1 MQIYEPIFIEVDEED
16 ERNYEP
22 EASLPAA
29 PSVSDAWSAYSGG
42 ECPMSIT
49 TAPSLTPLAFSRTAR
64 SHDPSMQDSDGDSS
78 SATVMD
84 VREDGDSD
92 APDAPNPAGGG
103 HCQAQPKT
111 KAKRLRH
118 GFVPSQI
125 EDWNKSVR
133 AREPV
138 LQQSWWQGPV
148 PRAASPTHSM
158 VTESSIASSASS
170 VSTVRDYA
178 NENKTVGTYLIGG
191 PGPLGDGQPMSRVVA
206 P

>member
-84 VREDGDSD
+84 VREDGDTEV
-92 APDAPNPAGGG
+92 PRR
-103 HCQAQPKT
+103 
-111 KAKRLRH
+111 KAKRFRH
-118 GFVPSQI
+118 GLVPSQI
-125 EDWNKSVR
+125 DDWKKSV
-133 AREPV
+133 ATQQPV
-138 LQQSWWQGPV
+138 AQGGWWQQQAGTP
-148 PRAASPTHSM
+148 
-158 VTESSIASSASS
+158 SIASSASS

-178 NENKTVGTYLIGG
+178 NQTKTGGTYLIGG
-191 PGPLGDGQPMSRVVA
+191 PGPLGDGQPMNPGVA
-206 P
+206 A